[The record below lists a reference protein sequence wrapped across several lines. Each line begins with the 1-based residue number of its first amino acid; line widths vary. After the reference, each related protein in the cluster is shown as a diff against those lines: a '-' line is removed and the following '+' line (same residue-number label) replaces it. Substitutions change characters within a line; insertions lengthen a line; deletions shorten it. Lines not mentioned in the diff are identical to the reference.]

1 VASIKEIRESTSKA
15 RQLMLRAHQ
24 QKFAVGAFNIDSQDI
39 LVSILKAAKELNAP
53 VIINLSESEAEEIGL
68 ENARDLVDNYKEEFK
83 VEAYLNL
90 DHGPSVRLAKE
101 AIDLG
106 FEFIHIDISQ
116 SDHGASLDEI
126 IQKTKQVTEYA
137 RFTGAVVESEMHYFA
152 GSSNLH
158 DEEVDYEEI
167 KKTFSDPK
175 SALEF
180 VHSTDVD
187 IFAAS
192 VGNLHGSYRAPKQ
205 LDLTLLGSVCDALP
219 CSVSLHGGSGTPL
232 FYFEEAAKI
241 GVSKININTDVR
253 VAHRRA
259 LEQALQDN
267 PDEYSVMKLM
277 KIVEEATQKVI
288 EGKIKAFGSEG
299 RALV

>member
-1 VASIKEIRESTSKA
+1 MASLKDIRASTSKA

-24 QKFAVGAFNIDSQDI
+24 QKFAIGAFNIDSQDI
-39 LVSILKAAKELNAP
+39 LISVIKAAARLKAP
-53 VIINLSESEAEEIGL
+53 VIINLSESELESIGL
-68 ENARDLVDNYKEEFK
+68 ENARDLVDNYKEEYG

-90 DHGPSVRLAKE
+90 DHGPSVKLAKE
-101 AIDLG
+101 AIDAG
-106 FEFIHIDISQ
+106 FEFVHIDISQ
-116 SDHGASLDEI
+116 ADHGASLDEI
-126 IQKTKQVTEYA
+126 IQKTKIITEYA
-137 RFTGAVVESEMHYFA
+137 RFTGAIVESEMHYFA

-158 DEEVDYEEI
+158 DEVVDYEEI

-175 SALEF
+175 SSLDF
-180 VHSTDVD
+180 VHATDVD

-192 VGNLHGSYRAPKQ
+192 VGNLHGSYKVPKQ
-205 LDLTLLGSVCDALP
+205 LDLTLLQRVCDAVP

-259 LEQALQDN
+259 LEKALKEN
-267 PDEYSVMKLM
+267 PNEYSVMKLM
-277 KIVEEATQKVI
+277 KDVNKATQEVI
-288 EGKIKAFGSEG
+288 EEKIKAFGSEG
-299 RALV
+299 KAI

>member
-1 VASIKEIRESTSKA
+1 MASIKDIRESTSKA

-39 LVSILKAAKELNAP
+39 LISVLKAARELNAP

-106 FEFIHIDISQ
+106 FEFVHIDISQ
-116 SDHGASLDEI
+116 ADHGASLDEI
-126 IQKTKQVTEYA
+126 IQKTKQVAEYA

-158 DEEVDYEEI
+158 DEEVDYDEI

-175 SALEF
+175 SSLEF
-180 VHSTDVD
+180 VHATDID

-192 VGNLHGSYRAPKQ
+192 VGNLHGSYKAPKQ

-259 LEQALQDN
+259 LEQALKDN
-267 PDEYSVMKLM
+267 PEEYSVMKLM
-277 KIVEEATQKVI
+277 KKVEETTQKVV
-288 EGKIKAFGSEG
+288 EEKIKAFGSEG
-299 RALV
+299 KALV

>member
-1 VASIKEIRESTSKA
+1 VASIKEIRESTSRA

-39 LVSILKAAKELNAP
+39 LISVLKAAKELKAP

-68 ENARDLVDNYKEEFK
+68 ENARDLVDNYKEEYK
-83 VEAYLNL
+83 IEAYLNL
-90 DHGPSVRLAKE
+90 DHGPSVKLAKE

-106 FEFIHIDISQ
+106 FEFVHIDISQ
-116 SDHGASLDEI
+116 ADHGASLEEI
-126 IQKTKQVTEYA
+126 IQKTKQITEYA
-137 RFTGAVVESEMHYFA
+137 RFTGAIVESEMHYFA

-158 DEEVDYEEI
+158 DEKIDYDEI
-167 KKTFSDPK
+167 KKFFSDPK

-180 VHSTDVD
+180 VHSTDID

-192 VGNLHGSYRAPKQ
+192 VGNLHGSYNVPKQ
-205 LDLTLLGSVCDALP
+205 LDLTLLESVCSAVP

-259 LEQALQDN
+259 LEKVLKEN

-277 KIVEEATQKVI
+277 KDVEAATQKVI
-288 EGKIKAFGSEG
+288 EEKIKAFGSEG
-299 RALV
+299 KALV

>member
-1 VASIKEIRESTSKA
+1 MASIKEIRESTSKA

>member
-1 VASIKEIRESTSKA
+1 MASLKQIRASTSKA

-39 LVSILKAAKELNAP
+39 LISVIKAAAKLKAP
-53 VIINLSESEAEEIGL
+53 VIINLSESEADSIGL
-68 ENARDLVDNYKEEFK
+68 ENARDLVDNYKDEYG

-90 DHGPSVRLAKE
+90 DHGPSVKLAKE
-101 AIDLG
+101 AIDIG
-106 FEFIHIDISQ
+106 FEFVHIDISQ
-116 SDHGASLDEI
+116 QDHNASLEEI
-126 IQKTKQVTEYA
+126 TQKTKQVTEYA
-137 RFTGAVVESEMHYFA
+137 RFTGAIVESEMHYFA

-175 SALEF
+175 TSLEF
-180 VHSTDVD
+180 VHDTDID

-192 VGNLHGSYRAPKQ
+192 VGNLHGSYPAPKQ
-205 LDLTLLGSVCDALP
+205 LNLGLLQEVCDAVP

-232 FYFEEAAKI
+232 FYFEEAARI

-253 VAHRRA
+253 IAHRKA
-259 LEQALQDN
+259 LEKALEDN
-267 PDEYSVMKLM
+267 PDEFSVMKLM
-277 KIVEEATQKVI
+277 EQVNDATQEVI
-288 EGKIKAFGSEG
+288 EEKIRAFGSDSK
-299 RALV
+299 ALM

>member
-1 VASIKEIRESTSKA
+1 
-15 RQLMLRAHQ
+15 MLRAHQ

-39 LVSILKAAKELNAP
+39 LVSILRAAKELNAP

-68 ENARDLVDNYKEEFK
+68 ENARDLVDNYKEELGI
-83 VEAYLNL
+83 EAYLNL
-90 DHGPSVRLAKE
+90 DHGPNVKLAKE

-106 FEFIHIDISQ
+106 FEFVHIDVSQ
-116 SDHGASLDEI
+116 ADHGASLDEI

-137 RFTGAVVESEMHYFA
+137 RFTGAIVESEMHYFA

-167 KKTFSDPK
+167 KKTFSEPK
-175 SALEF
+175 SSLEF
-180 VHSTDVD
+180 VHATDVD

-192 VGNLHGSYRAPKQ
+192 VGNLHGSYKAPKQ
-205 LDLTLLGSVCDALP
+205 LDLTLLGTICDTVP

-232 FYFEEAAKI
+232 FYFEEAAKL

-253 VAHRRA
+253 VAHRRS
-259 LEQALQDN
+259 LEQALKNN

-277 KIVEEATQKVI
+277 KTVEAATQKVI
-288 EGKIKAFGSEG
+288 EEKIKAFGSAG
-299 RALV
+299 KALA

>member
-1 VASIKEIRESTSKA
+1 
-15 RQLMLRAHQ
+15 MLRTHQ

-39 LVSILKAAKELNAP
+39 LISVIKAAAKLNAP
-53 VIINLSESEAEEIGL
+53 VIINLSESELEAIGL
-68 ENARDLVDNYKEEFK
+68 ENARDLVDNYKEEYK

-101 AIDLG
+101 AIDAG

-116 SDHGASLDEI
+116 KDHDASEEEI
-126 IQKTKQVTEYA
+126 IQKTKQVTDYA
-137 RFTGAVVESEMHYFA
+137 RFTGAIVESEPHYFA

-158 DEEVDYEEI
+158 DTPIDYEEI
-167 KKTFSDPK
+167 KKTFSTPE
-175 SALEF
+175 SAQNF
-180 VHSTDVD
+180 SRATDID

-192 VGNLHGSYRAPKQ
+192 VGNLHGNYPVPKQ
-205 LDLTLLGSVCDALP
+205 LDLSLLQAVCDALP

-241 GVSKININTDVR
+241 GVAKININTDVR
-253 VAHRRA
+253 IAHRRA
-259 LEQALQDN
+259 LEKALKEN

-277 KIVEEATQKVI
+277 DHVNEATQKVI
-288 EGKIKAFGSEG
+288 EDKIRAFGSEG
-299 RALV
+299 KAI

>member
-1 VASIKEIRESTSKA
+1 MASIKEIRESTSKA
-15 RQLMLRAHQ
+15 RQLLLRAHQ
-24 QKFAVGAFNIDSQDI
+24 QRFAVGAFNIDSQDI
-39 LVSILKAAKELNAP
+39 LVAILRAAKELKAP

-68 ENARDLVDNYKEEFK
+68 QNARDLVDNYKEEWG

-90 DHGPSVRLAKE
+90 DHGPSVKLAKE

-106 FEFIHIDISQ
+106 FEFVHIDISQ

-137 RFTGAVVESEMHYFA
+137 RFTGAIVESEMHYFA

-158 DEEVDYEEI
+158 DEDVDYEEV

-175 SALEF
+175 TSLEF
-180 VHSTDVD
+180 VHNTDID

-192 VGNLHGSYRAPKQ
+192 VGNLHGSYKVPKQ
-205 LDLTLLGSVCDALP
+205 LDLKLLESICNAVP

-241 GVSKININTDVR
+241 GVSKININTDIR

-259 LEQALQDN
+259 LEEALKN
-267 PDEYSVMKLM
+267 HPDEYSVMKLM
-277 KIVEEATQKVI
+277 KSVEEATQKVV
-288 EGKIKAFGSEG
+288 EEKIKAFGSAG
-299 RALV
+299 KAV

>member
-1 VASIKEIRESTSKA
+1 
-15 RQLMLRAHQ
+15 MLRAHQ

-39 LVSILKAAKELNAP
+39 LISVLKAAKELNAP

-68 ENARDLVDNYKEEFK
+68 ENARDLVDNYKEELK

-106 FEFIHIDISQ
+106 FEFIHIDVSQ
-116 SDHGASLDEI
+116 ADHGASLEEI
-126 IQKTKQVTEYA
+126 IQKTKQVTDYA

-158 DEEVDYEEI
+158 NEEVDYEEI
-167 KKTFSDPK
+167 KKTFSEPK

-192 VGNLHGSYRAPKQ
+192 VGNLHGSYKVPKQ

-259 LEQALQDN
+259 LEQALKDN

-277 KIVEEATQKVI
+277 KSVEEATQKVI
-288 EGKIKAFGSEG
+288 EEKIKAFGSEG
-299 RALV
+299 KALA

>member
-1 VASIKEIRESTSKA
+1 
-15 RQLMLRAHQ
+15 MLRAHQ

-39 LVSILKAAKELNAP
+39 LIAILKAARDLNSP
-53 VIINLSESEAEEIGL
+53 VIINLSESEVEEIGL
-68 ENARDLVDNYKEEFK
+68 ENARDLVDNYKEEYK
-83 VEAYLNL
+83 IEAYLNL
-90 DHGPSVRLAKE
+90 DHAPSVKLAKE

-106 FEFIHIDISQ
+106 FEFVHIDISQ
-116 SDHGASLDEI
+116 ADHGASLEEI
-126 IQKTKQVTEYA
+126 VQKTKQVTEYA

-158 DEEVDYEEI
+158 DEKIDYEEI
-167 KKTFSDPK
+167 KRYFSEPK

-180 VHSTDVD
+180 VHGTDID

-192 VGNLHGSYRAPKQ
+192 VGNLHGSYNAPKQ
-205 LDLTLLGSVCDALP
+205 LDLTLLEAVCSAVP

-232 FYFEEAAKI
+232 FYFEEATKI

-259 LEQALQDN
+259 LEKALKDN

-277 KIVEEATQKVI
+277 KDVESATQKVV
-288 EGKIKAFGSEG
+288 EEKIKSFGSDG
-299 RALV
+299 KALV

>member
-1 VASIKEIRESTSKA
+1 
-15 RQLMLRAHQ
+15 MLRAHQ

-39 LVSILKAAKELNAP
+39 LISVIKAAAKLKAP
-53 VIINLSESEAEEIGL
+53 VIINLSEAEADSIGL
-68 ENARDLVDNYKEEFK
+68 ENARDLVDNYKEEFG

-90 DHGPSVRLAKE
+90 DHGPSVKLAKE
-101 AIDLG
+101 AIDIG
-106 FEFIHIDISQ
+106 FEFVHIDISQ
-116 SDHGASLDEI
+116 SDHSASDEEI

-137 RFTGAVVESEMHYFA
+137 RFTGAIVESEMHYFA

-158 DEEVDYEEI
+158 AEEVDYEEI

-180 VHSTDVD
+180 VHATDVD

-192 VGNLHGSYRAPKQ
+192 VGNLHGSYPAPKQ
-205 LDLTLLGSVCDALP
+205 LNLSLLQEICDALP

-253 VAHRRA
+253 IAHRQA
-259 LEQALQDN
+259 LEKALQEN
-267 PDEYSVMKLM
+267 PTEFSVMKLM
-277 KIVEEATQKVI
+277 EQVNTATEEVI
-288 EGKIKAFGSEG
+288 EQKIQAFGSESK
-299 RALV
+299 ALV

>member
-1 VASIKEIRESTSKA
+1 MASLKDIRESTSKA

-39 LVSILKAAKELNAP
+39 LISVIKAASKLKAP
-53 VIINLSESEAEEIGL
+53 VIINLSASEAESIGL
-68 ENARDLVDNYKEEFK
+68 ENARDLVDNYKEEYG

-90 DHGPSVRLAKE
+90 DHGPSVRLTKE
-101 AIDLG
+101 AIDVG

-116 SDHGASLDEI
+116 EDHNASLDEI
-126 IQKTKQVTEYA
+126 IQKTKQVTDYA

-158 DEEVDYEEI
+158 EESIDYEEV

-175 SALEF
+175 ESLEF
-180 VHSTDVD
+180 VHATDID

-192 VGNLHGSYRAPKQ
+192 VGNLHGSYPVPKQ
-205 LDLTLLGSVCDALP
+205 LNLTLLQSVCDAVP

-259 LEQALQDN
+259 LEKALKDN
-267 PDEYSVMKLM
+267 PDEFSVMKLM
-277 KIVEEATQKVI
+277 DDVNKATQKVI
-288 EGKIKAFGSEG
+288 EEKIIAFGSDG
-299 RALV
+299 KAL

>member
-15 RQLMLRAHQ
+15 RQLLLRAHQ
-24 QKFAVGAFNIDSQDI
+24 QRFAVGAFNIDSQDI
-39 LVSILKAAKELNAP
+39 LVAILRAAKELKAP

-68 ENARDLVDNYKEEFK
+68 QNARDLVDNYKEEWG

-90 DHGPSVRLAKE
+90 DHGPSVKLAKE

-106 FEFIHIDISQ
+106 FEFVHIDISQ

-137 RFTGAVVESEMHYFA
+137 RFTGAIVESEMHYFA

-158 DEEVDYEEI
+158 DEDVDYEEV

-175 SALEF
+175 TSLEF
-180 VHSTDVD
+180 VHNTDID

-192 VGNLHGSYRAPKQ
+192 VGNLHGSYKVPKQ
-205 LDLTLLGSVCDALP
+205 LDLKLLESICNAVP

-241 GVSKININTDVR
+241 GVSKININTDIR

-259 LEQALQDN
+259 LEEALKN
-267 PDEYSVMKLM
+267 HPDEYSVMKLM
-277 KIVEEATQKVI
+277 KSVEEATQKVV
-288 EGKIKAFGSEG
+288 EEKIKAFGSAG
-299 RALV
+299 KAV

>member
-1 VASIKEIRESTSKA
+1 
-15 RQLMLRAHQ
+15 MLRAHQ

-39 LVSILKAAKELNAP
+39 LAAILKAARDLKSP

-68 ENARDLVDNYKEEFK
+68 ENARDLVDNYKEEYK
-83 VEAYLNL
+83 IEAYLNL
-90 DHGPSVRLAKE
+90 DHAPSVKLAKE

-106 FEFIHIDISQ
+106 FEFVHIDISQ
-116 SDHGASLDEI
+116 ADHGASLDEI

-137 RFTGAVVESEMHYFA
+137 RFTGAVVESEMHYFV

-158 DEEVDYEEI
+158 DETIDYEEV
-167 KKTFSDPK
+167 KKTFSEPK
-175 SALEF
+175 SSLEF
-180 VHSTDVD
+180 VHSTDID

-192 VGNLHGSYRAPKQ
+192 VGNLHGNYKTPKQ
-205 LDLTLLGSVCDALP
+205 LDLVLLGSICSTVP

-241 GVSKININTDVR
+241 GVSKININTDIR

-259 LEQALQDN
+259 LEQALKDN

-277 KIVEEATQKVI
+277 KDVEAATQKVV
-288 EGKIKAFGSEG
+288 EEKIKAFGSDG
-299 RALV
+299 KALV